1 MEEAPHRRRKSGDYQ
16 TTSLRDNVTTRRRV
30 NVEEGANKKDAAFA
44 AKGTYHPNG
53 GTSAR
58 SDNLVDGPSESALS
72 GVHAGVSANC
82 PLILQGQCNGHPVVI
97 LIDSGATHDFVAQK
111 FVSRQVPSEAKS
123 CIRHTV
129 QWADGRACV
138 SDQRLPALISI
149 GAYQEQ
155 RPLLVCTIEGY
166 DVILGKPWLTDHN
179 PLIDW
184 RCHTVQLCVS
194 APMVEVERPPMLPVL
209 LKGKV
214 LSMSVQQPFRQVR
227 SLHADEG
234 KGAGQLKKGNH
245 QAGIKQ
251 NTALVGPYP
260 VPDRL
265 AEALG
270 MQSSGCEGE
279 GAGPAPSGEKQN
291 AALVSPPPVSDQK
304 RLSAILT
311 AFSDVFAPLPAGLP
325 PARQVDHTIELV
337 PGSKPCF
344 RPTYRMSP
352 LELKEVRKQLDELLS
367 KGWVRPSVS
376 PYRAPILFVKKKEGT
391 LRMCVDYRE
400 LNKQTVKNR
409 YPLPRQDELLDQ
421 LHGAKCFS
429 KIDLQSGYHQVRV
442 APQDISKTA
451 FGTRFGHFEFLVLP
465 FGLTN
470 APATFMSFMH
480 EVLQPYLDKFVV
492 VFLDDILIYSKDEEE
507 HMQHLE
513 LVLQKLRDHHL
524 FAKMSKCAFNLQ
536 EVEFL
541 GHVVSSAGIRMD
553 AAKVAAIKDWPRP
566 ATVRDVRS
574 FHGLANYYRRFIADF
589 SKISTPLTN
598 LTKKAVGFH
607 WGPAEEAA
615 FEKLK
620 SAMISAPVL
629 STPDTGKPYTVYVD
643 ASGIATGGVLL
654 QADEQN
660 KLHPLAFINK
670 KLQPAELNYIVG
682 ELEMLAIVHALQ
694 AWRCFLEGAEFTIWT
709 DHSNLTSFITSPT
722 LNGRQSR
729 WASFVQQFLPGM
741 TMRYKKGEEN
751 MADALSRRADHAAAA
766 RTAAAAA
773 ANQSTSTLPIPLT
786 TIPMPTSQSYSLT
799 TSTTTLPSGA
809 RAATT
814 GGNQTTTAEGEDTNA
829 ACTSGEGHAWAIS
842 GEVQTL
848 PLGLHQKKKK
858 KPSVELE
865 KL

>member
-1 MEEAPHRRRKSGDYQ
+1 MEEKE
-16 TTSLRDNVTTRRRV
+16 TN
-30 NVEEGANKKDAAFA
+30 NEDAASA

-58 SDNLVDGPSESALS
+58 IDNLVDGPSESALS
-72 GVHAGVSANC
+72 RVHAGVSANC

-291 AALVSPPPVSDQK
+291 AALVSPPLVSDQK

-400 LNKQTVKNR
+400 LNKQIVKNR

-421 LHGAKCFS
+421 LHGAQCSS

-541 GHVVSSAGIRMD
+541 GHVVSSAVIKMD

-574 FHGLANYYRRFIADF
+574 FHGLANY
-589 SKISTPLTN
+589 
-598 LTKKAVGFH
+598 
-607 WGPAEEAA
+607 
-615 FEKLK
+615 
-620 SAMISAPVL
+620 
-629 STPDTGKPYTVYVD
+629 
-643 ASGIATGGVLL
+643 
-654 QADEQN
+654 
-660 KLHPLAFINK
+660 
-670 KLQPAELNYIVG
+670 
-682 ELEMLAIVHALQ
+682 
-694 AWRCFLEGAEFTIWT
+694 
-709 DHSNLTSFITSPT
+709 
-722 LNGRQSR
+722 
-729 WASFVQQFLPGM
+729 
-741 TMRYKKGEEN
+741 
-751 MADALSRRADHAAAA
+751 
-766 RTAAAAA
+766 
-773 ANQSTSTLPIPLT
+773 
-786 TIPMPTSQSYSLT
+786 
-799 TSTTTLPSGA
+799 
-809 RAATT
+809 
-814 GGNQTTTAEGEDTNA
+814 
-829 ACTSGEGHAWAIS
+829 
-842 GEVQTL
+842 
-848 PLGLHQKKKK
+848 
-858 KPSVELE
+858 
-865 KL
+865 